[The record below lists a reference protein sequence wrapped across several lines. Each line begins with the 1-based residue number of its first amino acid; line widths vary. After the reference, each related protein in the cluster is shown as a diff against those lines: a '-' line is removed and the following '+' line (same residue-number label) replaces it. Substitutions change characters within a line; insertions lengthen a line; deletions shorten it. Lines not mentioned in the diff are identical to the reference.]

1 MAQNSLSGVDK
12 KTDWLRPI
20 RVDYPNLEVKVV
32 LAFTP
37 QDLLRLT
44 ESELDRLH
52 HAIDI
57 IQRGK

>member
-1 MAQNSLSGVDK
+1 MAQDSLSRVDWNK
-12 KTDWLRPI
+12 PI
-20 RVDYPNLEVKVV
+20 CIDYPNLEVKVV

-44 ESELDRLH
+44 EDELDRLH